1 MEELGNN
8 TKQHKVIMINR
19 KNCSLTGITDVIAFD
34 EKEVIL
40 ETQMGA
46 LFIRGENM
54 HIKRLTLEQGE
65 VDVEGSIDSYM
76 YSGKKAMEKNESL
89 LSRLFR

>member
-8 TKQHKVIMINR
+8 TKQHKMIMTNR

-34 EKEVIL
+34 EKEVVL
-40 ETQMGA
+40 ETQLGT
-46 LFIRGENM
+46 LFIKGDNI
-54 HIKRLTLEQGE
+54 HIKRLTLESGE
-65 VDVEGSIDSYM
+65 VDVEGSIDAYM

>member
-1 MEELGNN
+1 MEELGNV
-8 TKQHKVIMINR
+8 TKQHKITMINR

-34 EKEVIL
+34 DKEVIL
-40 ETQMGA
+40 ETQMGT
-46 LFIRGENM
+46 LFIRGEDM

-65 VDVEGSIDSYM
+65 VDVEGSVDAYL
-76 YSGKKAMEKNESL
+76 YSGKKALEKNESL

>member
-19 KNCSLTGITDVIAFD
+19 KSCSLTGITDVIAFD

>member
-19 KNCSLTGITDVIAFD
+19 KSCSLTGITDVIAFD

-65 VDVEGSIDSYM
+65 VDVEGGIDSYM

-89 LSRLFR
+89 LSKLFR

>member
-8 TKQHKVIMINR
+8 MKQHKVIMINR
-19 KNCSLTGITDVIAFD
+19 KSCSLTGITDVIAFD

>member
-1 MEELGNN
+1 MEELGSNI
-8 TKQHKVIMINR
+8 KQHKITMVNR

-34 EKEVIL
+34 EKEVVL
-40 ETQMGA
+40 ETQMGT

-65 VDVEGSIDSYM
+65 VDVEGSIDAYM

-89 LSRLFR
+89 FSRLFR

>member
-8 TKQHKVIMINR
+8 VKQHKVIMVNR
-19 KNCSLTGITDVIAFD
+19 KNCSLTGVTDVIAFD
-34 EKEVIL
+34 DKEVIL
-40 ETQMGA
+40 ETQMGT

-65 VDVEGSIDSYM
+65 VDVEGNVDTYM

>member
-19 KNCSLTGITDVIAFD
+19 KSCSLTGITDVIAFD

-76 YSGKKAMEKNESL
+76 YSGNKAMEKNESL

>member
-19 KNCSLTGITDVIAFD
+19 KSCSLTGITDVIAFD

-40 ETQMGA
+40 ETQRGA

>member
-1 MEELGNN
+1 
-8 TKQHKVIMINR
+8 
-19 KNCSLTGITDVIAFD
+19 
-34 EKEVIL
+34 
-40 ETQMGA
+40 MGA

-65 VDVEGSIDSYM
+65 VDVEGGIDSYM